1 MSGRMVRAAALTLAC
16 AITADAQASD
26 AMRIQ
31 AGPQV
36 VQYRLRMPLD
46 ETVTEVAV
54 PLFAV
59 VPIAP
64 RFTFDIGTAYA
75 QSHVRHAGG
84 ESSVGGLTDT
94 QLRANYTLGND
105 FIILTAGV
113 NLPTGEST
121 VDVAELLAASRI
133 ANDFLSFPISS
144 MGTGA
149 AVTGGIAV
157 ARPLGSW
164 SLGFGGSVR
173 RTSEFEP
180 IRPDTGAIPRYQP
193 GDEYRLR
200 FGADRPLG
208 AGQLAFGL
216 TYSAFGQD
224 DFGGSL
230 YNTGDRVVGQVGYGR
245 PVGIGTLSLAAWNLY
260 RGAGQ
265 LIGGVESPWDDIVN
279 ASASLAL
286 RATGGMT
293 IEPSLQLRGWF
304 QRVAA
309 TGAEPART
317 DRSMLA
323 ELGMRARVG
332 AGPFS
337 VHPGAGYTVGQLA
350 AGDGVKAPLTGFRA
364 SLGLQL
370 R

>member
-1 MSGRMVRAAALTLAC
+1 MSGRMVLVAVLTLASVG
-16 AITADAQASD
+16 TAGAQASE

-36 VQYRLRMPLD
+36 VQYRLGAPID

-59 VPIAP
+59 VPLGP
-64 RFTFDIGTAYA
+64 RFALDIGTAYA
-75 QSHVRHAGG
+75 QSRVRHARG
-84 ESSVGGLTDT
+84 ESSVSGLTDT

-121 VDVAELLAASRI
+121 VAVAELLAASRI

-149 AVTGGIAV
+149 AVTGGVAV

-164 SLGFGGSVR
+164 SVGFGGSVR

-180 IRPDTGAIPRYQP
+180 IRPDTGAGPRYQP

-200 FGADRPLG
+200 FGADRPVG
-208 AGQLAFGL
+208 TGQLAFGL

-245 PVGIGTLSLAAWNLY
+245 PVGIGTVNVAAWNLY

-286 RATGGMT
+286 RAAGGAMV
-293 IEPSLQLRGWF
+293 EPSVQLRGWF

-309 TGAEPART
+309 EDGEPART

-323 ELGMRARVG
+323 ELGLRARFDAG
-332 AGPFS
+332 AFS
-337 VHPGAGYTVGQLA
+337 VHPGAGYTVGALA
-350 AGDGVKAPLTGFRA
+350 AGNRAKAPLTGFRA

>member
-1 MSGRMVRAAALTLAC
+1 MTGRIVLVAALMLASGTV
-16 AITADAQASD
+16 AFAQASD
-26 AMRIQ
+26 ARRIQ

-36 VQYRLRMPLD
+36 VQYRLEAPLD
-46 ETVTEVAV
+46 ETVTEIAV

-64 RFTFDIGTAYA
+64 RFAVDIGTAYA
-75 QSHVRHAGG
+75 QSRVRHARG
-84 ESSVGGLTDT
+84 ESSVNGLTDT
-94 QLRANYTLGND
+94 QLRVNYTLGND

-149 AVTGGIAV
+149 AVTGGVAV

-164 SLGFGGSVR
+164 SVGFGGSVR

-180 IRPDTGAIPRYQP
+180 IRLDSGAPPRYQP

-200 FGADRPLG
+200 FGADRPVG
-208 AGQLAFGL
+208 AGQLAFGV

-245 PVGIGTLSLAAWNLY
+245 PIGIGTLNLAAWNLY

-265 LIGGVESPWDDIVN
+265 LIGGVESPWDDIMN

-286 RATGGMT
+286 RAGRTT
-293 IEPSLQLRGWF
+293 IEPSVQLRGWF

-309 TGAEPART
+309 TDAEPART

-323 ELGMRARVG
+323 ELGMRARFG
-332 AGPFS
+332 MGPFS
-337 VHPGAGYTVGQLA
+337 VHPGAGYTVGRLA
-350 AGDGVKAPLTGFRA
+350 VGDGRKAPLTGFRA

-370 R
+370 H

>member
-1 MSGRMVRAAALTLAC
+1 MNGRTFLATALTLVAST
-16 AITADAQASD
+16 TAGAQASEG
-26 AMRIQ
+26 MRVQ

-36 VQYRLRMPLD
+36 VQYRLAAPLD
-46 ETVTEVAV
+46 ETVTEIAV
-54 PLFAV
+54 PLFTV
-59 VPIAP
+59 VPIGP
-64 RFTFDIGTAYA
+64 RFTVDIGTAYA
-75 QSHVRHAGG
+75 QSRVRYVNG
-84 ESSVGGLTDT
+84 ESTVGGLTDT

-105 FIILTAGV
+105 FIILTAGA

-121 VDVAELLAASRI
+121 VGVGELLAASRI

-149 AVTGGIAV
+149 AMTGGVAI

-164 SLGFGGSVR
+164 SVGFGGSVR

-200 FGADRPLG
+200 FGADRPVG
-208 AGQLAFGL
+208 AGQLAFGV

-230 YNTGDRVVGQVGYGR
+230 YNTGDRVVGQVGYAR
-245 PVGIGTLSLAAWNLY
+245 PIGIGTLSLAAWNLY

-279 ASASLAL
+279 ASASFAL
-286 RATGGMT
+286 RGAGGATV
-293 IEPSLQLRGWF
+293 EPSVQLRSWF

-309 TGAEPART
+309 TDAAPART
-317 DRSMLA
+317 DRSVLA
-323 ELGMRARVG
+323 EVGMRARFG

-350 AGDGVKAPLTGFRA
+350 AGDGATAPLTGFRA